1 MFHYNSL
8 IRGETELEVA
18 SSNAERMRFFNPVL
32 DKRAA
37 RSDFRDHFLPSLV
50 NVNRRILV
58 FVAGVADAVAAF
70 RDRGYRMGFFGLGPT
85 GVSYRDYRLPVAQG
99 VQIFDHFVERCLV
112 ERLDRA
118 DHCHFEM

>member
-1 MFHYNSL
+1 MLHYNPL

-18 SSNAERMRFFNPVL
+18 PNNAERMRFFNPVL

-50 NVNRRILV
+50 NVNWRILG
-58 FVAGVADAVAAF
+58 FVAGVANAGAAVS
-70 RDRGYRMGFFGLGPT
+70 DRSDSMGFLRLAPA
-85 GVSYRDYRLPVAQG
+85 GVSYRGYRLPVAQG